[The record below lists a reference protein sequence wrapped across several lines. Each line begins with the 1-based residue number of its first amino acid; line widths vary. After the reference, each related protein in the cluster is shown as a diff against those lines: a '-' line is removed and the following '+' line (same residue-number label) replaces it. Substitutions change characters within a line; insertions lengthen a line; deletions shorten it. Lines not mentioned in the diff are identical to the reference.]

1 MCHKCTL
8 CYGDSA
14 VTRPKRPTLPA
25 TLGTAQPRT
34 GNVEQFHVCTSPQ
47 ELPFSLM
54 FTEQSPTLWK
64 SCTHSTTSD
73 RRQQQR
79 TESWTQAIT
88 QISENDTAN
97 WPGTLPAPSTTAC
110 TGRACANASQL
121 SEGQSERQLE
131 DRTSAEHKATH
142 CSSWA
147 VQVQEDAPDQAAQ
160 ETATAGALAPG
171 FQPASPS
178 SMGLYHVLHTQPAS

>member
-1 MCHKCTL
+1 MH
-8 CYGDSA
+8 
-14 VTRPKRPTLPA
+14 P
-25 TLGTAQPRT
+25 
-34 GNVEQFHVCTSPQ
+34 PQ
-47 ELPFSLM
+47 ELPFSLV

-79 TESWTQAIT
+79 TESWTQAVT

-97 WPGTLPAPSTTAC
+97 WPGILPAPSTIAC
-110 TGRACANASQL
+110 TGRACANARQL
-121 SEGQSERQLE
+121 SEGRSERQLE
-131 DRTSAEHKATH
+131 DRTSAENKATH
-142 CSSWA
+142 CPLCA
-147 VQVQEDAPDQAAQ
+147 VQVQEDASDQAAQ
-160 ETATAGALAPG
+160 ETATVGAWALG

>member
-1 MCHKCTL
+1 M
-8 CYGDSA
+8 
-14 VTRPKRPTLPA
+14 TRPRRPTLPA
-25 TLGTAQPRT
+25 TLGTAQLRT
-34 GNVEQFHVCTSPQ
+34 GNVEQFHVYTPPQ
-47 ELPFSLM
+47 ELPFSLV

-64 SCTHSTTSD
+64 SRTHSTTSD
-73 RRQQQR
+73 RTQQR
-79 TESWTQAIT
+79 TESWTQAVT

-97 WPGTLPAPSTTAC
+97 WPGTLPAPSTIAC

-121 SEGQSERQLE
+121 SEGRSERQLE

-142 CSSWA
+142 GPSCA

-160 ETATAGALAPG
+160 ETATAGAWALG

-178 SMGLYHVLHTQPAS
+178 SMGLYHVLHTQEAS